1 MARAARRPTPIR
13 GERAFACPRLLP
25 HARGEPRRR
34 IRAALFLLRVSMRA
48 RTTIHTLQGP
58 KIMSANRATSLR
70 QSWDSERVELLK
82 RHFNAGLSCS
92 QIAREIGVT
101 RNAVIGKMN
110 RLGLSRP
117 KAVIAAQLESRRV
130 ARTER
135 AKAPGSFRPRRMR
148 LSIFAQHD
156 LLAAAFGEGGPRTE
170 EVPIANGCGCTLLEL
185 SREKCRWP
193 ISTAGAADFR
203 FCGNAP

>member
-1 MARAARRPTPIR
+1 V
-13 GERAFACPRLLP
+13 FACVPPDARDR
-25 HARGEPRRR
+25 HAGRGVKFQHSSHCG
-34 IRAALFLLRVSMRA
+34 AN
-48 RTTIHTLQGP
+48 T
-58 KIMSANRATSLR
+58 MSANRATAMPATWS
-70 QSWDSERVELLK
+70 SERIELLE

-117 KAVIAAQLESRRV
+117 KEVIAGQREHRRG
-130 ARTER
+130 ARLER
-135 AKAPGSFRPRRMR
+135 AKAPGSFRPRRAR
-148 LSIFAQHD
+148 LSVFVQHE
-156 LLAAAFGEGGPRTE
+156 LLAAAFGAEEPRAE

-185 SREKCRWP
+185 SRENCRWP

-203 FCGNAP
+203 FCGNEPVKGLPYCLGHARIAYRPAGRRRSSAVGA